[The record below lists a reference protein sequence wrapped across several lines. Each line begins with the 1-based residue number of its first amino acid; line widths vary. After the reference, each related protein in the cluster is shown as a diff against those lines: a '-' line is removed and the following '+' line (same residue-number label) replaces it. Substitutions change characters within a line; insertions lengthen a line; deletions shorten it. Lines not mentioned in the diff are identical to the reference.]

1 MRRWF
6 TADLHLGHANII
18 RYCQRPFADAAT
30 MNAELI
36 RRWNETVDDAD
47 EVWVLGDVAL
57 GTIAETLPLVSEL
70 AGRKVLVPGNHDR
83 CWAGHGPKS
92 AEWVPRYHEAGFD
105 AILQGVVPLDF
116 LQDGVG
122 HPARACHFPIEGDSQ
137 DEDRFDAFR
146 PTPAPGWLL
155 HGHVHTRWRR
165 NGDQLNVGCDVWDY
179 RPVAEGLVVE
189 TLQDRQRAAGS

>member
-18 RYCQRPFADAAT
+18 RYCDRPFADTPT

-36 RRWNETVDDAD
+36 RRWNDIVADDD

-57 GTIAETLPLVSEL
+57 GTIAETLPLIDEL
-70 AGRKVLVPGNHDR
+70 AGHKVLVPGNHDR
-83 CWAGHGPKS
+83 CWAGHGPKA
-92 AEWVPRYHEAGFD
+92 AEWVHRYHDAGFD
-105 AILQGVVPLDF
+105 AILQGVVALDV
-116 LQDGVG
+116 GG

-137 DEDRFDAFR
+137 DEDRFDGFR
-146 PTPAPGWLL
+146 PLSAPGWLL

-165 NGDQLNVGCDVWDY
+165 NGEQLNVGCDVWDY
-179 RPVAEGLVVE
+179 RPVAEDVVVE
-189 TLQDRQRAAGS
+189 TLRERQRPAGS